1 VEGPLTNLKPSM
13 IALSQPKRKFD
24 RAAFGVGGVGA
35 GSMGAIGR
43 YHPPER
49 VGDPIPGSLAAAA
62 AAGAGNIGM
71 GAGAAAAAAMN
82 GLHGMAAAPTA
93 GSAAAAA
100 GGFRGMDGPGYS
112 PFAGPSYAIPAA
124 GFDSSRPGRLSSSIS
139 SRAPSSSSQLGLN
152 TQPDFGL
159 GGPGSSQSSFGVG
172 GLGGYGDGVLG
183 TGLSGVFNTQS
194 GLMTQAG
201 GGANGTAAA
210 GVSLPGLGLSGF
222 PDTQGL
228 SQASFG
234 FGGGADDPYGA
245 SLGLGGAGMD
255 ASGVLSQAGFDQ
267 SQIGDILG
275 PPSTQPAIGNKLG
288 G

>member
-49 VGDPIPGSLAAAA
+49 VGDPVPGSLAAAA
-62 AAGAGNIGM
+62 TGGAAGGGM

-82 GLHGMAAAPTA
+82 GMSGGVA
-93 GSAAAAA
+93 GAAA
-100 GGFRGMDGPGYS
+100 GGFRATDGPGYS

-124 GFDSSRPGRLSSSIS
+124 GGFDSSRPGQLSSNLS
-139 SRAPSSSSQLGLN
+139 SRAHSSSSQMGLN
-152 TQPDFGL
+152 TQPDFGM
-159 GGPGSSQSSFGVG
+159 GVPGSSQGSFGVG

-183 TGLSGVFNTQS
+183 AGLSGLLGTQPGIMS
-194 GLMTQAG
+194 QAGAMTQVG
-201 GGANGTAAA
+201 GAA
-210 GVSLPGLGLSGF
+210 GVSLHGLGLTGF

-245 SLGLGGAGMD
+245 SLGLGGPGMD

-275 PPSTQPAIGNKLG
+275 PPSTQPSVGNKFG